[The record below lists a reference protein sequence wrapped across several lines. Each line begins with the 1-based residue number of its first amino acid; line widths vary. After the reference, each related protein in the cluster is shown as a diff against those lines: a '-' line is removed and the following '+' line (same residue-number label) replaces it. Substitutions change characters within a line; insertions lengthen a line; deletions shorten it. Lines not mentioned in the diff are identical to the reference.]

1 MVIDWLSMV
10 QASTNPVTSALDSA
24 ARFGPRAVCDC
35 HIGDAHRGP
44 LALDR
49 ERAHDNAPKGL
60 GLACLTQTPR
70 VSTGPLCRRR
80 LTFADAQASGAAVPE
95 PVVEEMDMK
104 QSRRLLAACLIA
116 AFAPVALAHS
126 DDAAQKTRREL
137 GRVLFKT
144 SCTAEAQQQ
153 FDRALAMLHSF
164 YFPETVKAFNAIPET
179 DPGCAIAWWGI
190 AISQRPNPLVGPWD
204 AATLKRGLDAVQK
217 GESIGAKT
225 QRERDWLAALKE
237 FYKDYDKVDQDT
249 RTKNYEQAMGA
260 LSRKYPNDVEAKVFH
275 ALALNEIFDHKSMAP
290 LTQAIAILEPLD
302 KKYPDH
308 PGITHYLI
316 HSYDFAPIAQ
326 RGVPAANKYAKVA
339 PAAPHAQHM
348 PSHIYSMVGMWQ
360 PSIDSNL
367 ASVRVATEYAQQ
379 SKIDGVLA
387 GVPHAYDFM
396 EYAYLQLGQDGKAK
410 ALIDENAKIQKVVGP
425 VSAGNTARAA
435 VPARYY
441 LERQDWAGAAKL
453 APQGLPFAPAEA
465 ITHFA
470 RAMGAA
476 HLGDVTAAQA
486 DIAKLKELRSGLLK
500 ANQGYW
506 AEQVE
511 VQVLGA
517 QAWVT
522 RAQGDKAEAQ
532 KLMRAAADLED
543 GSEKHVAMEN
553 RLYPM
558 RELLADM
565 LLADGD
571 AATALKEYEVSMKNA
586 PNRLRGWYGAAKA
599 ATAVGDAARVVR
611 YSRALEQL
619 TQQGDGVRPEVLEM
633 RPFAQLA
640 QR

>member
-1 MVIDWLSMV
+1 M
-10 QASTNPVTSALDSA
+10 
-24 ARFGPRAVCDC
+24 G
-35 HIGDAHRGP
+35 H
-44 LALDR
+44 
-49 ERAHDNAPKGL
+49 
-60 GLACLTQTPR
+60 
-70 VSTGPLCRRR
+70 
-80 LTFADAQASGAAVPE
+80 
-95 PVVEEMDMK
+95 
-104 QSRRLLAACLIA
+104 SRKLLAASSIA
-116 AFAPVALAHS
+116 AFASVALAHE
-126 DDAAQKTRREL
+126 DDAGQKTRRDL

-153 FDRALAMLHSF
+153 FDRALAMQHSF

-179 DPGCAIAWWGI
+179 DPACAIAYWGI
-190 AISQRPNPLVGPWD
+190 AISQRPNPLVGPFD
-204 AATLKRGLDAVQK
+204 AATLKRGLDAIEK
-217 GESIGAKT
+217 GEAIGAKT

-249 RTKNYEQAMGA
+249 RTKNYEKAMAA
-260 LSRKYPNDVEAKVFH
+260 LSRKYPKDVEAKVFH

-290 LTQAIAILEPLD
+290 LMQAISILEPLD
-302 KKYPDH
+302 KTYPDH

-326 RGVPAANKYAKVA
+326 RGIPAANKYKKIA

-348 PSHIYSMVGMWQ
+348 PSHIYSMVGMWE
-360 PSIDSNL
+360 PSIESNL
-367 ASVRVATEYAQQ
+367 ASVKVAKQYASQ
-379 SKIDGVLA
+379 SKLDGVLA

-396 EYAYLQLGQDGKAK
+396 AYAHLQLGQDAKAK
-410 ALIDENAKIQKVVGP
+410 ALIEESATIKKLIGP

-435 VPARYY
+435 VPVRYY
-441 LERQDWAGAAKL
+441 LERQDWAGAAQL
-453 APQGLPFAPAEA
+453 QPQNLPFPPAEA

-470 RAMGAA
+470 RALGAA
-476 HLGDVTAAQA
+476 RMGDAAAAQA
-486 DIAKLKELRSGLLK
+486 DIAKLKELRASLLK

-517 QAWVT
+517 QAWAT
-522 RAQGDKAEAQ
+522 RVQGDKAEAQ

-571 AATALKEYEVSMKNA
+571 AATALKEYEVAMKNA

-599 ATAVGDAARVVR
+599 AMAVGDAAKVVR

-619 TQQGDGVRPEVLEM
+619 TQKGDGNRPEMLEL
-633 RPFAQLA
+633 RPFARLA
-640 QR
+640 GR